1 MSDIKI
7 KEPFKIE
14 IQILEFDEK
23 QCSLKILLSYCVFLF
38 DEKLIEVN
46 NRLWI
51 ECKVWDDF
59 VSQLYEMKIGENRTA
74 KFYTMSDK
82 LIFELFKED
91 VDISFTVYCSKL
103 VNLNVKI
110 DNQIKSLIS
119 IEQLSFLYEQLN
131 SFEKWW

>member
-59 VSQLYEMKIGENRTA
+59 VSQLYKMKIGESQTA
-74 KFYTMSDK
+74 KFYTMSDN

-91 VDISFTVYCSKL
+91 ENISFSVYYSKF
-103 VNLNVKI
+103 VNLNIKI
-110 DNQIKSLIS
+110 DSQIKSSIS
-119 IEQLSFLYEQLN
+119 TEQLSFLYEQLN

>member
-59 VSQLYEMKIGENRTA
+59 VSQLYKMKIEESQTA
-74 KFYTMSDK
+74 KFYTMSDN

-91 VDISFTVYCSKL
+91 ENISFTVYYSKF
-103 VNLNVKI
+103 VNLNIKI
-110 DNQIKSLIS
+110 DSQIKSSIS
-119 IEQLSFLYEQLN
+119 TEQLSFLYEQLN